1 MAFSFKHAVNAA
13 FLGLLFAASPGFADD
28 TPSNE
33 VEVGADQI
41 QQYLVGAFPREYKAL
56 GGLFTLTARN
66 PELSIPREGN
76 RLLMAFDASAASAGG
91 TDTPLGKIRMSSGLR
106 YDSQAI
112 ALYLDQPTLDNVQ
125 PASGGERIDEQTR
138 MLLNL
143 WLADYA
149 RKQPLYR
156 LDPALAANLGG
167 LKVESTSIE
176 DGMIKL
182 RLNQPVNLPSLESS
196 SD

>member
-1 MAFSFKHAVNAA
+1 M
-13 FLGLLFAASPGFADD
+13 
-28 TPSNE
+28 T
-33 VEVGADQI
+33 
-41 QQYLVGAFPREYKAL
+41 
-56 GGLFTLTARN
+56 
-66 PELSIPREGN
+66 
-76 RLLMAFDASAASAGG
+76 
-91 TDTPLGKIRMSSGLR
+91 SGLR